1 MFQALFFDID
11 KLFVLAL
18 AFPSSSLLGFSFS
31 DQKDEALTEKEKG
44 MQGLER
50 SSSQYQKTGTE
61 TCPEGDDEAVGTGL
75 VSFQ

>member
-1 MFQALFFDID
+1 MVGVPEKENTGPAKAI
-11 KLFVLAL
+11 
-18 AFPSSSLLGFSFS
+18 S